1 MVHKLI
7 ISTGVF
13 GRFLLSGGFNTLVT
27 YLLYLLLLVS
37 FSYQIS
43 YTISYCLGVVLAYY
57 LNRVVVFKSHRGL
70 RSILLFPL
78 VYVVQY
84 LLTSCV
90 LWGLVVQLGV
100 DERLALL
107 VAIVLMVPVNFL
119 LSRKIFTRKI

>member
-7 ISTGVF
+7 AGSGVF

-27 YLLYLLLLVS
+27 YLLYLLLLVF

-43 YTISYCLGVVLAYY
+43 YTISYCLGVVLAYC

-70 RSILLFPL
+70 RSLLLFPL

-84 LLTSCV
+84 LLTSGV
-90 LWGLVVQLGV
+90 LWVLVVRLGV
-100 DERLALL
+100 DDRIALL

-119 LSRKIFTRKI
+119 LSKNIFTRKI

>member
-1 MVHKLI
+1 M
-7 ISTGVF
+7 F

-27 YLLYLLLLVS
+27 YLLYLLLLVF

-43 YTISYCLGVVLAYY
+43 YTISYCLGVVLAYC

-70 RSILLFPL
+70 RSLLLFPL

-84 LLTSCV
+84 LLTSGV
-90 LWGLVVQLGV
+90 LWVLVVRLGV
-100 DERLALL
+100 DDRIALL

-119 LSRKIFTRKI
+119 LSKNIFTRKI

>member
-1 MVHKLI
+1 VVHKLI
-7 ISTGVF
+7 LASGVF

-27 YLLYLLLLVS
+27 YLLYLLLLAF

-70 RSILLFPL
+70 RSLLLFPL

-84 LLTSCV
+84 LLTSSV
-90 LWGLVVQLGV
+90 LWILVVRFGV
-100 DERLALL
+100 DERIALL

-119 LSRKIFTRKI
+119 LSKKIFTRKI

>member
-1 MVHKLI
+1 VVHKLI
-7 ISTGVF
+7 IGTGVF

-119 LSRKIFTRKI
+119 LSRKIFTRNI